1 MKKGHL
7 GFGLVK
13 GVDKIL
19 PICGWASIAI
29 NFCFFLRLDEEW
41 YEKFAFG
48 RSTQRLPCGRADYT
62 FHFLEIL
69 IDR

>member
-41 YEKFAFG
+41 YHFM
-48 RSTQRLPCGRADYT
+48 RNLRLADLLRDYLVEEQT
-62 FHFLEIL
+62 THFIF
-69 IDR
+69 